1 MMNKF
6 EKEDKYIE
14 AQKRLKELK
23 GFYYHF
29 FWYLLV
35 NLVII
40 IMVYINA
47 DDQYDFWNF
56 GTFSTAFFWGIGLG
70 FHAIGVFGKSVFFSK
85 EWEKRK
91 IKEFMDND
99 KL

>member
-1 MMNKF
+1 MNKF
-6 EKEDKYIE
+6 EKEDQYIE

-23 GFYYHF
+23 GFHHHL
-29 FWYLLV
+29 FWYLLANIFV
-35 NLVII
+35 LLII
-40 IMVYINA
+40 YINA
-47 DDQYDFWNF
+47 NDKYDFWSF

-70 FHAIGVFGKSVFFSK
+70 FHAIGVFGKSVLFSK
-85 EWEKRK
+85 DWEKRK

>member
-1 MMNKF
+1 MNKF

-23 GFYYHF
+23 GFYHHLL
-29 FWYLLV
+29 WYLLV
-35 NLVII
+35 NFII
-40 IMVYINA
+40 VIMVYVNV
-47 DDQYDFWNF
+47 DDKNEFWNF
-56 GTFSTAFFWGIGLG
+56 KTFYTAFFWGIGLG

>member
-1 MMNKF
+1 MRKF

-23 GFYYHF
+23 GFYHHL

-35 NLVII
+35 NMII
-40 IMVYINA
+40 MIMVYINA
-47 DDQYDFWNF
+47 DDEYNFWNF

-70 FHAIGVFGKSVFFSK
+70 FHAIGVFGKSVLFTQK
-85 EWEKRK
+85 WEERK